1 MLSYMT
7 YHWDNLSDIE
17 MMAITEEIKRE
28 KIKGI
33 FSSKEQREQVNA
45 LLSRARRDNISN
57 LDIICYLLDCCDEL
71 SKLKFTS
78 MLEYQEKIKISR
90 GFVLYGQKG
99 HTLEVIVDIKLRAE
113 VLTVANLI
121 RKACKKAIV
130 PHTAATESQC
140 AQCEYQNFCADR
152 F

>member
-57 LDIICYLLDCCDEL
+57 LDIICYLLDCCDAVSYTHL
-71 SKLKFTS
+71 DVYKRQIP
-78 MLEYQEKIKISR
+78 YCNIS
-90 GFVLYGQKG
+90 
-99 HTLEVIVDIKLRAE
+99 
-113 VLTVANLI
+113 
-121 RKACKKAIV
+121 
-130 PHTAATESQC
+130 
-140 AQCEYQNFCADR
+140 
-152 F
+152 

>member
-7 YHWDNLSDIE
+7 YHWDNLSD
-17 MMAITEEIKRE
+17 MDLMAITEEIKRK

-57 LDIICYLLDCCDEL
+57 IDIICYLLDCCDEL

-78 MLEYQEKIKISR
+78 MREYQEKIRSGEIKPAMKDIDMDLLKT
-90 GFVLYGQKG
+90 FKYKYGWSNKRLAEYFGVTDRTIRNRLNQLKG
-99 HTLEVIVDIKLRAE
+99 AGG
-113 VLTVANLI
+113 
-121 RKACKKAIV
+121 KK
-130 PHTAATESQC
+130 
-140 AQCEYQNFCADR
+140 
-152 F
+152 

>member
-17 MMAITEEIKRE
+17 MMEITEEIKRE

-57 LDIICYLLDCCDEL
+57 LDIIYYLLDCCDEL

-78 MLEYQEKIKISR
+78 MREYQEKIRSGEIKPAMKDIDMDLLKT
-90 GFVLYGQKG
+90 FKYKYGWSNKRLAEYFGVTDRTIRNRLNQLKG
-99 HTLEVIVDIKLRAE
+99 AGG
-113 VLTVANLI
+113 
-121 RKACKKAIV
+121 RK
-130 PHTAATESQC
+130 
-140 AQCEYQNFCADR
+140 
-152 F
+152 

>member
-78 MLEYQEKIKISR
+78 MLEYQEKIRSGEIKPAMKDINMDLLKT
-90 GFVLYGQKG
+90 FKYKYGWS
-99 HTLEVIVDIKLRAE
+99 LAE
-113 VLTVANLI
+113 YFGVTDRTI
-121 RKACKKAIV
+121 RNRLKQIDEAGGKK
-130 PHTAATESQC
+130 
-140 AQCEYQNFCADR
+140 
-152 F
+152 

>member
-57 LDIICYLLDCCDEL
+57 LDIIYYLLDCCDEL

-78 MLEYQEKIKISR
+78 MLEYQEKIRSGEIKPAMKDINMDLLKT
-90 GFVLYGQKG
+90 FKYKYGWSNKR
-99 HTLEVIVDIKLRAE
+99 LAE
-113 VLTVANLI
+113 YFGVTDRTI
-121 RKACKKAIV
+121 RNRLKQIDEAGGKK
-130 PHTAATESQC
+130 
-140 AQCEYQNFCADR
+140 
-152 F
+152 

>member
-78 MLEYQEKIKISR
+78 MLEYQEKIRSGEIKPAM
-90 GFVLYGQKG
+90 K
-99 HTLEVIVDIKLRAE
+99 DIDMDLLKTFKYKCGWSNKRLAE
-113 VLTVANLI
+113 YFGVTDRTI
-121 RKACKKAIV
+121 RNRLKQIDEAGGKK
-130 PHTAATESQC
+130 
-140 AQCEYQNFCADR
+140 
-152 F
+152 